1 MLLLPIFVFG
11 TCTWD
16 IGLSFGPYHG
26 IDNRLSILQIFACG
40 VCLADI
46 SVSKISLSYLI
57 LGILGIVYLPIHS
70 FHIYTPQVM
79 VCTVFCCRA
88 GETLSHESRIDSLG
102 FRSNM
107 ITTSSKNGKVNALLS
122 QNLFDATMKI
132 WVNECHKWNPRLYF
146 MCQSVTVC
154 GILSL

>member
-79 VCTVFCCRA
+79 VCTVFGCRA
-88 GETLSHESRIDSLG
+88 GETLSHQSRIDRLG
-102 FRSNM
+102 FRSNI
-107 ITTSSKNGKVNALLS
+107 ITTSTKNGKVNALLS
-122 QNLFDATMKI
+122 QNLLDATMK
-132 WVNECHKWNPRLYF
+132 L
-146 MCQSVTVC
+146 
-154 GILSL
+154 